1 MSNLSPPHHKL
12 RISKPELWPLARC
25 PFPTLYPPRLPVCTP
40 RLHARSGSAQGFQEP
55 STQLLGK
62 STASRDAPKVGL
74 GKAAG
79 MGSGVG
85 GPVSPHVI
93 LHSWREL
100 AQGRRKRGD
109 GACVLALAWEQ
120 REKEGESLLS
130 YLATGLR
137 GGQPGTGLSVVAP
150 LHADRRGPL
159 REARGNVGRSGLQ
172 FWAGFRPPGAFKEKL
187 AANPS
192 PDPRSPRRR
201 PPI

>member
-1 MSNLSPPHHKL
+1 M
-12 RISKPELWPLARC
+12 
-25 PFPTLYPPRLPVCTP
+25 
-40 RLHARSGSAQGFQEP
+40 
-55 STQLLGK
+55 
-62 STASRDAPKVGL
+62 GL
-74 GKAAG
+74 GEAAG

-85 GPVSPHVI
+85 GPVSPHVL

-172 FWAGFRPPGAFKEKL
+172 FWAGFRPPGAFKE
-187 AANPS
+187 NS
-192 PDPRSPRRR
+192 PQTPPPTPARPEGGLQFSPASTLC
-201 PPI
+201 